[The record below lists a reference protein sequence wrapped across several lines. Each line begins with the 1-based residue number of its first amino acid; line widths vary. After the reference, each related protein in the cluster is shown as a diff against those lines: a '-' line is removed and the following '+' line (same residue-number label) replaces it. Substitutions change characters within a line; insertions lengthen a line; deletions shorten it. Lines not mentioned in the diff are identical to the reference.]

1 MNKLTLVLL
10 ILAGEA
16 VFFLPFVLARVFRPT
31 VLEVLDINNFQL
43 GTAFSVYGVIAMCS
57 YFLGGPL
64 ADRYAPRNLMSLA
77 LVLTGIGGIYLAS
90 YPTMSGLRWLY
101 GFWGAST
108 ILLFWA
114 ALIRATREYGGLSGQ
129 GRAFGWLDGG
139 RGLVA
144 AMSGSAAV
152 IIYDWFAPEIAD
164 SVSSSVKQEAFR
176 QVIYFYAVV
185 TSLIGIAVF
194 FLYPKHYSSKGTY
207 TVQNFEWTKI
217 RQLIQLPTLWLQA
230 IIIVCA
236 YVGYKSTDDF
246 SLYAREVL
254 GYSDAGAA
262 RIGTLALYMRPI
274 VAIGIGWLGDLW
286 RPGKALCLA
295 FIFMMFGSLA
305 LAVFDFSG
313 ATVLPFFISVIS
325 MTIGI
330 YGLRALYFAVMN
342 ENGIPL
348 SLTGTAV
355 GLVSLIGYTPD
366 IFWGPV
372 MGYLLDS
379 EPGIEGHQRLFW
391 VLSIFAFIGWLC
403 SILLN
408 KIRSATCT
416 EKVDG

>member
-1 MNKLTLVLL
+1 MNKLTLLLL

-31 VLEVLDINNFQL
+31 LLEVLDINNFQL

-64 ADRYAPRNLMSLA
+64 ADRFAPRNLIGLA
-77 LVLTGIGGIYLAS
+77 LILTGIGGIYLAS
-90 YPTMSGLRWLY
+90 YPTLSGLRWLY

-139 RGLVA
+139 RGLIA
-144 AMSGSAAV
+144 AISGSAAV
-152 IIYDWFAPEIAD
+152 IIYEWFAPEIAG
-164 SVSSSVKQEAFR
+164 SVSSAVKQEAFR
-176 QVIYFYAVV
+176 QVIYFYAGV
-185 TSLIGIAVF
+185 TCLIGIAVF
-194 FLYPKHYSSKGTY
+194 FLYPKHHSSDGTY
-207 TVQNFEWTKI
+207 TVQNLEWTKI
-217 RQLIQLPTLWLQA
+217 RQLIQSPALWLQA

-246 SLYAREVL
+246 SLYARDVL
-254 GYSDAGAA
+254 GYTDAGAA
-262 RIGTLALYMRPI
+262 RVGTLALYMRPI
-274 VAIGIGWLGDLW
+274 VAIAIGWLGDLW
-286 RPGKALCLA
+286 RPGKALSLA
-295 FIFMMFGSLA
+295 FILMMIGSLT
-305 LAVFDFSG
+305 LAIFHFSA

-348 SLTGTAV
+348 ALTGTAV

-366 IFWGPV
+366 IFWGPI

-379 EPGIEGHQRLFW
+379 APGIEGHQRLFW
-391 VLSIFAFIGWLC
+391 ALGFFAFIGWIC

-408 KIRSATCT
+408 KLNKLS
-416 EKVDG
+416 